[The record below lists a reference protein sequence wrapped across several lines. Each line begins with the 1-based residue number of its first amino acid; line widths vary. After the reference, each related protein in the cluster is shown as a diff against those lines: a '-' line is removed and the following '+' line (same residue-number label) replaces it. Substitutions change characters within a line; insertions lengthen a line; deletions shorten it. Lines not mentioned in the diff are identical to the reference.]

1 MLHPERP
8 TRLDVPAAPQR
19 RRRSIHPTRQTTQPQ
34 AADPV
39 PRTHCRPARRRLP
52 RRPAHSATPALARL
66 AVRRASYLRL
76 AAFPCGEAWY
86 LRLYSF
92 LLALPYGEARYL
104 RWYSFW

>member
-66 AVRRASYLRL
+66 AVRRARVAFPFGEASYLRL
-76 AAFPCGEAWY
+76 AASRAAFPFGEAWY
-86 LRLYSF
+86 LYRS
-92 LLALPYGEARYL
+92 RV
-104 RWYSFW
+104 